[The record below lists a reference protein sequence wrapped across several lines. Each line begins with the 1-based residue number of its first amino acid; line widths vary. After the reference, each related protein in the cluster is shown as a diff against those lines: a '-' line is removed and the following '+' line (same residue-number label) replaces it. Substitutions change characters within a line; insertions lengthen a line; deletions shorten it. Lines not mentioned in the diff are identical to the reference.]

1 MAYLALYRQYRPR
14 TFDQVLGQEAIV
26 RTLTNQVTASRVAH
40 AYLFCGTRGTGKT
53 STAKVLARAV
63 NCLDPR
69 NGNPC
74 GQCAVCRMS
83 DEALSVD
90 IVEIDAASNNGV
102 DQIRELR
109 DQVQFAPS
117 MLKTK
122 VYIIDEVHML
132 SGAAFNALLKTLEE
146 PPSHVLFILA
156 TTEAHKLP
164 ATIVSR
170 CQRFDFRRIP
180 ENVILGQ
187 LRYIL
192 SQIGRE
198 ADEEALELIARTA
211 EGGLRDALSLLDQ
224 CLELD
229 DGRLTEA
236 VAIAG
241 LGAVGGADVQAMID
255 ALLQF
260 DRLQALE
267 IADRVYRGGSDM
279 AVFARACMQH
289 TRDRLVSGGNTA
301 ALSRIMDELMEAE
314 NRMAFSPRPRILMD
328 AALVRLCTPELE
340 QGDAALI
347 VGFAP
352 ADVHP
357 DGVLLQRFLYIL
369 APLHGAHTAPGQ
381 IVLPADVEQLIG
393 RAQAVHIKMKQR
405 QTSPRKTPG
414 EGGFSRSQ
422 VAGKGNDRTGHER
435 VGQGTAQSL
444 CFLCSVCDVF
454 LGHVQPPFT
463 KNFHSRLG
471 L

>member
-192 SQIGRE
+192 S
-198 ADEEALELIARTA
+198 
-211 EGGLRDALSLLDQ
+211 
-224 CLELD
+224 
-229 DGRLTEA
+229 
-236 VAIAG
+236 
-241 LGAVGGADVQAMID
+241 
-255 ALLQF
+255 
-260 DRLQALE
+260 
-267 IADRVYRGGSDM
+267 
-279 AVFARACMQH
+279 
-289 TRDRLVSGGNTA
+289 
-301 ALSRIMDELMEAE
+301 
-314 NRMAFSPRPRILMD
+314 
-328 AALVRLCTPELE
+328 
-340 QGDAALI
+340 
-347 VGFAP
+347 
-352 ADVHP
+352 
-357 DGVLLQRFLYIL
+357 
-369 APLHGAHTAPGQ
+369 
-381 IVLPADVEQLIG
+381 
-393 RAQAVHIKMKQR
+393 
-405 QTSPRKTPG
+405 
-414 EGGFSRSQ
+414 
-422 VAGKGNDRTGHER
+422 
-435 VGQGTAQSL
+435 
-444 CFLCSVCDVF
+444 
-454 LGHVQPPFT
+454 
-463 KNFHSRLG
+463 
-471 L
+471 